1 MNLENT
7 ESLIV
12 KFFNNECSIEELDLL
27 MKLLDEQKNLRLFK
41 KYVKINLLSK
51 YYMNDIDRNETINT
65 VVGLINKEKKRLK
78 YKSIGYKFSI
88 AASIILLIG
97 LSFQMFFNLEVKKIN
112 PSVDSVVLTTSD
124 GKEIILNNNDQTV
137 IDPKINLKQNDDE
150 LVYSDINQKAEN
162 IQHYLV
168 VPYGKRFNITLSDG
182 TKVFLNSGSSI
193 SYPAVFG
200 ANSPRLVE
208 LKGEAYF
215 DVNEDKNSIFRVSSG
230 KIMVEVFGTQFNLRN
245 YNEDYFSDVVLVNG
259 SVGIKDSKNSE
270 LTMLTPGMKGSVNK
284 ENFSVHKM
292 RVNTSVYTS
301 WIEGNVIFRNETFSQ
316 IVQKLERLYNV
327 TIINN
332 KKDSDQLFNASID
345 VESESIEQVLDY
357 FEEIYNVQ
365 HSFYENKIIINE
377 DK

>member
-27 MKLLDEQKNLRLFK
+27 LKLLDEPKNLRLFK
-41 KYVKINLLSK
+41 KYVKINLFSK
-51 YYMNDIDRNETINT
+51 YYMNDIDRNDTINT
-65 VVGLINKEKKRLK
+65 IVGLIHKEKKRLK
-78 YKSIGYKFSI
+78 HKSILFKFSI
-88 AASIILLIG
+88 AATIILLFG
-97 LSFQMFFNLEVKKIN
+97 LSFQMFFNQDVKKIN
-112 PSVDSVVLTTSD
+112 PYVDSVVLTTSD

-137 IDPKINLKQNDDE
+137 IDSKINLKQNDDE
-150 LVYSDINQKAEN
+150 LVYSDINKKGEN
-162 IQHYLV
+162 IQHHLV
-168 VPYGKRFNITLSDG
+168 VPYGKRFNISLSDG

-200 ANSPRLVE
+200 ANSTRLVE

-215 DVNEDKNSIFRVSSG
+215 DVTEDKNSIFRVSSG
-230 KIMVEVFGTQFNLRN
+230 NIMVEVYGTQFNLRN
-245 YNEDYFSDVVLVNG
+245 YNEDYFSDVVLVEG
-259 SVGIKDSKNSE
+259 SVGIKDRENSE
-270 LTMLTPGMKGSVNK
+270 LTMLTPGIKGSVNK
-284 ENFSVHKM
+284 ENFSINKM

-365 HSFYENKIIINE
+365 HTFYENKIIIN
-377 DK
+377 